1 MLDLL
6 VRARVVFDGARE
18 LSDTAVGVTGDRVV
32 WLGPSADAPAARTV
46 LSDDGTLLPGL
57 FDLHFHHFLL
67 SPLAGAKDRD
77 VSLDREPLVGAK
89 VFKAAWAAR
98 TWLSAGVTTVRDA
111 GAPEYLAVAMR
122 EAVAEGWTPGPR
134 IYASGPLIAQ
144 TGGIRPG
151 NESHVE
157 EVTGADEARRVA
169 RRQLKAGVDVLKI
182 YGASSLGGGGGRLI
196 GPPGWPQLSEPEIR
210 AIVEE
215 GHKAGRLVSA
225 HAISAE
231 SVKNAVRAGVDWI
244 DHGSLI
250 DDEAI
255 DLLLEHDTPL
265 VPTQALLWSMAEFG
279 EMQGFGKH
287 IPALAREMAGEA
299 RERLSKAWRAG
310 VRMAAGTDADNPRAS
325 IAKECELFTQIGMSP
340 LDALR
345 AATSC
350 AAAVL
355 GVTDHSGSI
364 DVGKEADLVIVAG
377 NPLRDISDLARVRKV
392 IQAGCVVSSDTESDP
407 PSRDGENQ
415 GA

>member
-6 VRARVVFDGARE
+6 VRAPVVFDGIRE
-18 LSDTAVGVTGDRVV
+18 LSDTAIGIAGDRVA
-32 WLGPSADAPAARTV
+32 WLGPASDVPAARTI
-46 LSDDGTLLPGL
+46 LSVDGTVVPGL

-67 SPLAGAKDRD
+67 SPLAGAKVRD
-77 VSLDREPLVGAK
+77 VSLDREPLVGTK

-111 GAPEYLAVAMR
+111 GAPEYLAVALR
-122 EAVAEGWTPGPR
+122 EAVADGWTPGPR
-134 IYASGPLIAQ
+134 IFASGPLIAQ

-157 EVTGADEARRVA
+157 EVTGVDEARRVA
-169 RRQLKAGVDVLKI
+169 RGQLKAGVDVLKI

-196 GPPGWPQLSEPEIR
+196 GPPGWPQLSEPEMR

-255 DLLLEHDTPL
+255 DLLLQHDTPL

-279 EMQGFGKH
+279 ELQGFGKH
-287 IPALAREMAGEA
+287 IPALAREIAAEA
-299 RERLSKAWRAG
+299 RERLSIAWRAG

-325 IAKECELFTQIGMSP
+325 IAKECELFTEIGMSP
-340 LDALR
+340 IDALR
-345 AATSC
+345 AATSS

-355 GVTDHSGSI
+355 GVADHTGSI
-364 DVGKEADLVIVAG
+364 EVGKEADLVVVAG
-377 NPLRDISDLARVRKV
+377 DPLRQISDLAKIQQV
-392 IQAGCVVSSDTESDP
+392 IQAGRVIQSNTELDP
-407 PSRDGENQ
+407 QSHDREN
-415 GA
+415 